1 MPIAV
6 MIGYLFVISVFLIY
20 SFEESIYSSSN
31 ENGIAEKIKFVSTK
45 ASTIFTTHL
54 KYNLN
59 DVKGSMPLSEFYSFS
74 V

>member
-45 ASTIFTTHL
+45 A
-54 KYNLN
+54 KYYLY
-59 DVKGSMPLSEFYSFS
+59 YSFKIQPQ
-74 V
+74 